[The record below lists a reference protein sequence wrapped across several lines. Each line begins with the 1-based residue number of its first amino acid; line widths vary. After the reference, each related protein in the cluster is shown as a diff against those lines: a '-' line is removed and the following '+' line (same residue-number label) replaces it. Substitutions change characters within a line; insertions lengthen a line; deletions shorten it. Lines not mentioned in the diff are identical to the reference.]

1 MEAEGDGTA
10 AWMRAVCSQLQGG
23 DAGAGGRE
31 GCARVFGWVVRHL
44 GSRVVDALVGELG
57 GAGARLELQ
66 EVGGAG
72 GAETKGKTGASIEG
86 GNLEET
92 KGKTGASIEGGN
104 LEALA
109 LCAVPSGAT
118 DCTASGT
125 GFTAGVTKP
134 ADMGAGGRGEEED
147 GDADADKGGGN
158 LEEVMT
164 EWVLGAVVCACVRV
178 YKWICT
184 CIHAYIHA
192 CIHTY
197 TQIYIHT

>member
-66 EVGGAG
+66 EVGGAD
-72 GAETKGKTGASIEG
+72 AA
-86 GNLEET
+86 ET

-118 DCTASGT
+118 DFTASGT